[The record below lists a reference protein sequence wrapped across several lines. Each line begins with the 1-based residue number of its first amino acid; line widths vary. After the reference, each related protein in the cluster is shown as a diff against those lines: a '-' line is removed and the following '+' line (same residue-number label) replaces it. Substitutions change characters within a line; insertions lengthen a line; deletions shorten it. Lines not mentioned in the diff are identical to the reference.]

1 VITLLSL
8 YYWSIYTKTKI
19 MTSITF
25 THQMYKA
32 FTTKGKSIENTRIGQ
47 LLLYQCIAEHK
58 KYPKKLGDKM
68 SILAI

>member
-1 VITLLSL
+1 
-8 YYWSIYTKTKI
+8 

-32 FTTKGKSIENTRIGQ
+32 FTTKGTSIENTRIGQ